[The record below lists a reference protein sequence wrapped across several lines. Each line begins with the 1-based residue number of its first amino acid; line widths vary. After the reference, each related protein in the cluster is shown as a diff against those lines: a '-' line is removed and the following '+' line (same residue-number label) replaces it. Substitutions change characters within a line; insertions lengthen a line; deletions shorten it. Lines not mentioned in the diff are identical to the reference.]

1 MLEGAGVGL
10 AALAGLSAAS
20 PWRAAT
26 MVFEGV
32 AYLLDGDADQ
42 ADLIL
47 AHAAEVGTDTGAFPA
62 TSTALAERA
71 IIAMERQQWG
81 EARVLAE
88 QALTVQS
95 AEHLDDY
102 IMSPLAHT
110 VAARIALHH
119 GDLPGAREHLVQAA
133 RLRPLLTYA
142 VSWGAVQTLLE
153 MARAY
158 LTLDDAGGA
167 RTVLHQAH
175 GILQLRPELGVLPK
189 QADEL
194 QAMLDT
200 VRAGVPGVS
209 TLTTAEVRLLPL
221 LPTHLN
227 FSEIGQRLYISKHTV
242 KTQAVSI
249 YRTLGTSSRSQA
261 VQRLKE
267 IGLLEG

>member
-1 MLEGAGVGL
+1 
-10 AALAGLSAAS
+10 
-20 PWRAAT
+20 
-26 MVFEGV
+26 
-32 AYLLDGDADQ
+32 
-42 ADLIL
+42 
-47 AHAAEVGTDTGAFPA
+47 
-62 TSTALAERA
+62 
-71 IIAMERQQWG
+71 MERQQWG

-167 RTVLHQAH
+167 RTVLRQAH
-175 GILQLRPELGVLPK
+175 GILQLRP
-189 QADEL
+189 
-194 QAMLDT
+194 
-200 VRAGVPGVS
+200 RPG
-209 TLTTAEVRLLPL
+209 RP
-221 LPTHLN
+221 
-227 FSEIGQRLYISKHTV
+227 
-242 KTQAVSI
+242 
-249 YRTLGTSSRSQA
+249 SQA
-261 VQRLKE
+261 GRRAP
-267 IGLLEG
+267 GHTRHRP